1 MRYIIDPVPKE
12 KLKKELTEDKLLRKT
27 NFGNNEIYVI
37 TAHDSPNVMLEIGRL
52 REIAFRNAGGGTGK
66 SYDID
71 RFDKCEIPYKQL
83 VLWNP
88 EKEEIIGGYR
98 FLKLI
103 DIYEKK
109 GSIDTAFTELFKLSK
124 KFIDEY
130 LPYTIELGRSYI
142 APSYQSLRYSRK
154 SIYSL
159 DNLWDGLGALTVDN
173 PDIKYFVGKI
183 TMYGD
188 FNQLAKDV
196 ILFFFNKFFNDEE
209 GLIKPYEPVEIET
222 DKEYLEKIFDCD
234 NYIDCYKIMNRKV
247 RSLGE
252 NIPPLFNSYMNLSST
267 MKFFGTALNH
277 SFGNVEET
285 AIMITIDDIY
295 EKKKERHIKSYLEY
309 KENAKKTKD

>member
-159 DNLWDGLGALTVDN
+159 DNLWDGLGTLIIHY
-173 PDIKYFVGKI
+173 PEMKYFFGKV
-183 TMYGD
+183 TMYTH
-188 FNQLAKDV
+188 FNQEARDY
-196 ILFFFNKFFNDEE
+196 ILGFMKIYFR
-209 GLIKPYEPVEIET
+209 
-222 DKEYLEKIFDCD
+222 DKENLVYPRSPVKISFTDHQLKEIFSEGSFEED
-234 NYIDCYKIMNRKV
+234 YKILSKKV
-247 RSLGE
+247 RELDE
-252 NIPPLFNSYMNLSST
+252 NIPPLINAYMGLSPSMRT
-267 MKFFGTALNH
+267 FGTAINDR
-277 SFGNVEET
+277 FGGVEET
-285 AIMITIDDIY
+285 GIIITIKDLY
-295 EKKKERHIKSYLEY
+295 SQKVGRHVSSYKKKE
-309 KENAKKTKD
+309 